1 MCCFTSPW
9 ITKRCLSGSISVSP
23 PRAITKCRPFGVIVP
38 LRRWCGVLAALPRGS
53 SLGLLSVR
61 TTFCSNFDGWPYG
74 GIGTP
79 GARLQGPFVSGS
91 AAALVSA
98 EPPVVI
104 APAKTMP
111 CPSNARR
118 SSKPLPATGSSG
130 GDALPSLRRL
140 RMLMVLSPLTMVDD
154 FGTYLFRRLLK
165 KARSNL
171 TSVQSSSQ
179 SRLPK
184 GPLNE
189 PGPPHPPWSIL
200 CRANISQKEELMKA
214 NSKTKAV
221 ALVGVALGALV
232 MVVSGIVTAL
242 AQDTVR
248 VRGTIERFDGS
259 TYLVKAR
266 DGAELKV
273 ALADNPQI
281 AGVVKASL
289 SNIKQ
294 GSFVGVTAMPRADG
308 SQSAL
313 EVHIFP
319 EAMRGTGEGH
329 YPWDLRP
336 QSTMTNANVEQVVTA
351 VDGQTLTLKYK
362 DGEKKIF
369 VPANTP
375 IVVYVPG
382 DKSDLKP
389 GAKVFIAA
397 IKQPDGTLQGRAW
410 RIGRDGV
417 TPPM

>member
-1 MCCFTSPW
+1 MDRPN
-9 ITKRCLSGSISVSP
+9 P
-23 PRAITKCRPFGVIVP
+23 PIP
-38 LRRWCGVLAALPRGS
+38 
-53 SLGLLSVR
+53 
-61 TTFCSNFDGWPYG
+61 
-74 GIGTP
+74 
-79 GARLQGPFVSGS
+79 
-91 AAALVSA
+91 
-98 EPPVVI
+98 
-104 APAKTMP
+104 
-111 CPSNARR
+111 
-118 SSKPLPATGSSG
+118 
-130 GDALPSLRRL
+130 PSL
-140 RMLMVLSPLTMVDD
+140 VAP
-154 FGTYLFRRLLK
+154 
-165 KARSNL
+165 
-171 TSVQSSSQ
+171 TSATNQ
-179 SRLPK
+179 
-184 GPLNE
+184 
-189 PGPPHPPWSIL
+189 W
-200 CRANISQKEELMKA
+200 EEVMKA
-214 NSKTKAV
+214 NYKTAV
-221 ALVGVALGALV
+221 AALASVVLGLAV
-232 MVVSGIVTAL
+232 MLPGIATAL

-248 VRGTIERFDGS
+248 VRGTIERLDGS

-289 SNIKQ
+289 SDIKR

-329 YPWDLRP
+329 YPWDLQP

-382 DKSDLKP
+382 DRSDLKP
-389 GAKVFIAA
+389 GAKVFIVAV
-397 IKQPDGTLQGRAW
+397 KQPDGTLQGRAW
-410 RIGRDGV
+410 RVGRDGV